1 MNHINELAIILN
13 QYLKWNK
20 ARIGCLAQIVHG
32 MIAVKSVN
40 LVQIAT
46 SFHSNAECSSSYRR
60 IQRFFKEFVFDP
72 AIISRIV
79 FAIFPMPKKFMIAI
93 DRTNWKLGKT
103 HFNFLTLSIV
113 YKTIAIPVYWMN
125 LAKGG
130 NSHTDHRMYAVTKAI
145 GFIGKHRIKCL
156 LADREFIG
164 AEWLEWLAKSGIHFA
179 IRLRGN
185 LLAKQASL
193 DACPRPISSLFRHL
207 KRERKKNLKDIYFL
221 ENLPVYLCASRSP
234 SGELLI
240 VASPKRDR
248 YALARYKCRWE
259 IENLF
264 GCLKS
269 RGFNL
274 EDTHITDQ
282 LKVERLLFIVV
293 IAFCWS
299 YLIGIEKDKEKPIQV
314 KSHGR
319 RSCSIFRYGYDVLR
333 KAVFEGP
340 KALRILF
347 RFLVP
352 NHGGLHFV

>member
-1 MNHINELAIILN
+1 MTHINELADILN

-20 ARIGCLAQIVHG
+20 ARINCMAQIVQG

-40 LVQIAT
+40 LAQIAT
-46 SFHSNAECSSSYRR
+46 SFCSNAESSSSYRR

-72 AIISRIV
+72 AVITQIIL
-79 FAIFPMPKKFMIAI
+79 AIFPLPNRFMIAM

-103 HFNFLTLSIV
+103 HFNLLTLSIV
-113 YKTIAIPVYWMN
+113 YKTIAIPIFWMN

-145 GFIGKHRIKCL
+145 GCIGKHRIECL

-164 AEWLEWLAKSGIHFA
+164 REWLEWLTKSGIHFA

-185 LLAKQASL
+185 MLIGQSNL
-193 DACPRPISSLFRHL
+193 DANPRPVNSLFRHL
-207 KRERKKNLKDIYFL
+207 KCSRKKHLKQTYFL

-240 VASPKRDR
+240 VASPKQDR
-248 YALARYKCRWE
+248 HALARYKRRWE

-274 EDTHITDQ
+274 EDTHLADQ
-282 LKVERLLFIVV
+282 RKVERLLFVAV

-299 YLIGIEKDKEKPIQV
+299 YLIGIEKDKEKPIPI
-314 KSHGR
+314 KRHRR
-319 RSCSIFRYGYDVLR
+319 RSCSIFRYGYDMLR
-333 KAVFEGP
+333 RALFRGP
-340 KALRILF
+340 RALRAF
-347 RFLVP
+347 FKFLVP
-352 NHGGLHFV
+352 IQQGSCFA